1 MYLLD
6 ASSSRCTF
14 ACCLCSQ
21 LLARRLATCGLTG
34 SLLGA
39 GHDDDA
45 AVAVGEMQES
55 DKLVQ
60 VVISASTLSF
70 LNDMTGPLEQGR
82 FRTNLTDP
90 PMSCPYKH
98 VAFK

>member
-39 GHDDDA
+39 GHDKDA
-45 AVAVGEMQES
+45 AVGVGEMQES
-55 DKLVQ
+55 NTGKLLQ
-60 VVISASTLSF
+60 VVISASTILSF
-70 LNDMTGPLEQGR
+70 LNNVTGPLEQGVSGQ
-82 FRTNLTDP
+82 T
-90 PMSCPYKH
+90 
-98 VAFK
+98 

>member
-39 GHDDDA
+39 GHDNDA

-55 DKLVQ
+55 DTGKLGQ
-60 VVISASTLSF
+60 VVISASTI
-70 LNDMTGPLEQGR
+70 LNLLNNVTGPLEQGVSGQ
-82 FRTNLTDP
+82 T
-90 PMSCPYKH
+90 
-98 VAFK
+98 